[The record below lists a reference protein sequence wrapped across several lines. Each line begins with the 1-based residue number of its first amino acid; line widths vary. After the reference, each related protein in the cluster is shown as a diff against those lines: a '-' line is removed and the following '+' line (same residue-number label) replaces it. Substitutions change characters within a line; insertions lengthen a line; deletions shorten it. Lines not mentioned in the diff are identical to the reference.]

1 MNMMFPC
8 ERPAAA
14 SIEEG
19 MPSGRRMEA
28 SEAWGER
35 WRLTASPIAKR
46 YMHVAATKRSL
57 VCLAADRTTMAG
69 LFDLIET
76 VAPYVA
82 ALKTHVDLVDDWSPE
97 AWGRFCKAAHEA
109 DLLIFEDRKFADIG
123 KISRA
128 QMSGIYD
135 VRSWSDLVTA
145 HLISGP
151 DVVDG
156 LQAGWKDANREGGVL
171 LLAQMS
177 SRGNLL
183 NPDYTREVVRKGCA
197 HGGVVGFIG
206 NGSRPEEVSALRDA
220 VGEEKMIW
228 TPGVNIAVGDGEMGR
243 LHHRRFRYSRINRP
257 CSIGTSLRRSVV
269 ERSSSTN
276 GVSAV
281 VVLEMLLA
289 SLSLVFPA
297 WLIWRAFSTSRQLEQ
312 RLAQGDA
319 TRLNDDRFNIDRGTL
334 GPAGTELIEDVQFVA
349 VQMPSYVPVQPRVED
364 DARA

>member
-1 MNMMFPC
+1 MNMMFAS
-8 ERPAAA
+8 ERASAA
-14 SIEEG
+14 SIEEEVHTG
-19 MPSGRRMEA
+19 GSMEA
-28 SEAWGER
+28 SEVWGER
-35 WRLTASPIAKR
+35 WRAAVSPIAKR
-46 YMHVAATKRSL
+46 YMEVAASKRSL

-82 ALKTHVDLVDDWSPE
+82 ALKTHVDLVDDWSSE

-183 NPDYTREVVRKGCA
+183 NPDYTREVVRNGCA
-197 HGGVVGFIG
+197 HDGVVGFIG
-206 NGSRPEEVSALRDA
+206 NGSRPEELSALRDA
-220 VGEEKMIW
+220 VGEAKMIW
-228 TPGVNIAVGDGEMGR
+228 TPGVNLAVGDGEMGQ
-243 LHHRRFRYSRINRP
+243 RYGDPTEAVLAGSDCIIVG
-257 CSIGTSLRRSVV
+257 SGIHA
-269 ERSSSTN
+269 ST
-276 GVSAV
+276 
-281 VVLEMLLA
+281 
-289 SLSLVFPA
+289 
-297 WLIWRAFSTSRQLEQ
+297 
-312 RLAQGDA
+312 D
-319 TRLNDDRFNIDRGTL
+319 
-334 GPAGTELIEDVQFVA
+334 PAGSALAYAEASWKGLLQRTG
-349 VQMPSYVPVQPRVED
+349 
-364 DARA
+364 